1 MAQIKNCILLT
12 EGTGQGDGLD
22 ISNVTLLANALLQD
36 ERQVIN
42 LLPGPGVNTF
52 AKLSAWTLGRG
63 VIDRVVSHYEFL
75 SREYIKANGKLKIFL
90 FGFSRGALIARCLA
104 DLICK
109 TGIPL
114 DATLARRILKYHR
127 GSCNEDL
134 KRLRAKGKLSQA
146 QSVEYLG
153 VWDTVDASLEVRGE
167 RLIEVPSLVK
177 QARHAV
183 AADEKRC
190 FFEPVVMKG
199 KNCEEKFF
207 PGVHQDVGGGYSD
220 NHLLSDVCLAW
231 IANPAIKAGMLI
243 KSGVSFSEK
252 CDYRKAMIHDSST
265 SASNLFGILPSV
277 KRFIDMKRAHKS
289 LLSMLRLKKKNDIDK
304 TIVTL

>member
-1 MAQIKNCILLT
+1 MAAEKNCILLT
-12 EGTGQGDGLD
+12 EGTGQGESSD
-22 ISNVTLLANALLQD
+22 ISNVTLLANTLVQD
-36 ERQVIN
+36 ERQVFN

-52 AKLSAWTLGRG
+52 AKLSAWALGRG
-63 VIDRVVSHYEFL
+63 IIDRVVSHYEFL
-75 SREYIKANGKLKIFL
+75 SKEYVKANGKLKIFL

-114 DATLARRILKYHR
+114 DANLARRILKYHR
-127 GSCNEDL
+127 GNCREDL
-134 KRLRAKGKLSQA
+134 KSLREKGKLSDPQM
-146 QSVEYLG
+146 VEYLG

-167 RLIEVPSLVK
+167 KLIDVPELVK
-177 QARHAV
+177 KARHAV

-190 FFEPVVMKG
+190 FFEPVVMRG

-207 PGVHQDVGGGYSD
+207 PGVHQDIGGGYSD

-231 IANPAIKAGMLI
+231 IANPAIKAGMLV

-252 CDYRKAMIHDSST
+252 CDYKKAVIHDSST
-265 SASNLFGILPSV
+265 SASNLFGILPTV
-277 KRFIDMKRAHKS
+277 KRFIDFKRAHSS
-289 LLSMLRLKKKNDIDK
+289 LLAMGNRER
-304 TIVTL
+304 